1 MCKPNGRYE
10 ILPGQGSKRLMAL
23 RLANYKTAVAD
34 ISVPK
39 KEGIEVRAENI
50 DERPAQERT
59 DAPKTPDAPEPEKTN
74 PTKEEGQ
81 TVNPTMA
88 RTSRDPASGQDFGP
102 KSKRDE
108 STISLTDAEMR
119 PSVRE
124 KLEKA
129 KVVAA
134 EKQAAKQLSRMLDKT
149 APKPR

>member
-1 MCKPNGRYE
+1 
-10 ILPGQGSKRLMAL
+10 
-23 RLANYKTAVAD
+23 
-34 ISVPK
+34 
-39 KEGIEVRAENI
+39 
-50 DERPAQERT
+50 
-59 DAPKTPDAPEPEKTN
+59 
-74 PTKEEGQ
+74 
-81 TVNPTMA
+81 MA

-108 STISLTDAEMR
+108 STISLADAEMR

-134 EKQAAKQLSRMLDKT
+134 EKQTAKQLSRMLDKT